1 MCVNWIVLVEIQYLL
16 KKEPSQD
23 KKIRSTCKTY
33 YANKGMRKKNTSEKW
48 ETARYFLNIFFRYGE
63 TTSWTLRSTSE

>member
-1 MCVNWIVLVEIQYLL
+1 MCVNWIGLVEIQYLL

-33 YANKGMRKKNTSEKW
+33 YANKGMRKKNTSEK
-48 ETARYFLNIFFRYGE
+48 
-63 TTSWTLRSTSE
+63 